1 MTVGLRFETSARKRW
16 RILNKVSCS
25 KLNISLALMLVVLL
39 SAAVLAQA
47 PKEEAA
53 KPATPAPPP
62 APEGPLTPEQAR
74 QAFQLQPGLRLE
86 LVASEPMIASP
97 VAMAFDERGR
107 LYVAENRGYPTGP
120 GEGRPAIG
128 RIALLEDTDQDGTMD
143 RRSEFAEGLTY
154 PNGVFPW
161 RGGLVVT
168 CAPDVLYLRDT
179 DGDGKADERKV
190 LFTGFDT
197 KGSTQLRVS
206 HPTLSIDNWVY
217 VTSGLQ
223 GGKVHAPSVPDSE
236 SIALSRTD
244 FRFHPDGTSGEAADG
259 GAQFGITFD
268 EFGRRFICYNRVQV
282 QHVVLSSKTLRRN
295 PHLAFSGTVQ
305 NCPAETVAEP
315 LKGHGAAA
323 KLFPISRNV
332 TTADSHAGTFTAAC
346 AVTVFRGNGLPDM
359 YKGKVFSCD
368 PTGNLVHVDRLDP
381 QGATFAAYPA
391 IQGAEFLASRDN
403 WCRPVFLTSG
413 PDGALYVCDMYRKT
427 IEHPDYLPVEIRKR
441 TDFEGGKGKGRI
453 WRVVRD
459 DLSPDQLKARR
470 KDTLANLTTEQ
481 LCETLRV
488 PDGWRR
494 DTAQRLLLER
504 KDQQANA
511 PLRAILAD
519 PEADPVAVVRAL
531 HLLETFEALSD
542 ETLRPLL
549 KHRAAPVREHA
560 LQIVETRLPKN
571 PGWLVDVLPC
581 ADDDDP
587 RVRFQTAMTLGAV
600 SASASPSVPAEQA
613 TAIATALARIAARDG
628 SDRWLR
634 AIVFSSLAGRETA
647 FLSAL
652 QHRPPASPQ
661 PAPELLKEFGR
672 LLGDS
677 QSKETWPSLIRP
689 IVAEASSFSPAEQA
703 ALLTGLCEAGR
714 GRLKEGQEGS
724 VLDSVVGHAP
734 ENQAAEGAARKL
746 VAAMNASALDQSKSV
761 EQREA
766 AIGLLAFADFAEV
779 GETLLTLI
787 ARQDSKTI
795 QVAAVRALGVQR
807 DPHVAETLLEPS
819 RFASFTPAVRDE
831 VLSALISQS
840 QHLPGLLTALEAG
853 QVSPGVID
861 ALRRRQLTQ
870 SRDPKIRERANAL
883 FGAVAGDRA
892 KVYDEFK
899 DVVKLTADPA
909 KGLIVFRRECG
920 SCHRLDREGS
930 AVGPDLF
937 GIRNQEKPAILLHIL
952 VPDHEITQ
960 GFAAYTVATKD
971 GRVLTGLIA
980 SESPT
985 SLTLRQPLGKED
997 TILRTEVEELAA
1009 SKQSLMPQGL
1019 EKNISKQE
1027 FADLLAY
1034 LKGEGESDRPQ
1045 EEPAR

>member
-1 MTVGLRFETSARKRW
+1 MTIGVHLETPTPRRW
-16 RILNKVSCS
+16 RVLNKLGLS
-25 KLNISLALMLVVLL
+25 KLNASLALIIALCLGV
-39 SAAVLAQA
+39 AVMAQD
-47 PKEEAA
+47 PKESAKPEAA
-53 KPATPAPPP
+53 TPP
-62 APEGPLTPEQAR
+62 PEGPLSPEQAR
-74 QAFQLQPGLRLE
+74 QSFQSQPGLRVE
-86 LVASEPMIASP
+86 LVASEPLIASP
-97 VAMAFDERGR
+97 VAMAFDEGGR

-128 RIALLEDTDQDGTMD
+128 RIALLEDTDGDGTMD
-143 RRSEFAEGLTY
+143 MRSEFAEGLTY
-154 PNGVFPW
+154 PNGVLPW
-161 RGGLVVT
+161 RGGLIVT
-168 CAPDVLYLRDT
+168 CAPEVLYLRDT
-179 DGDGKADERKV
+179 DGDGKADERRV

-223 GGKVHAPSVPDSE
+223 GGKVHAPSVPDSD
-236 SIALSRTD
+236 SVSLSRTD
-244 FRFHPDGTSGEAADG
+244 FRFRPDGTSGEAADG
-259 GAQFGITFD
+259 GSQFGITFD

-315 LKGHGAAA
+315 LRGHGAAA

-346 AVTVFRGNGLPDM
+346 AVTVFRGDGLPDA
-359 YKGKVFSCD
+359 YRGLVFSCD

-391 IQGAEFLASRDN
+391 IKGAEFLASRDN
-403 WCRPVFLTSG
+403 WCRPVFLASG

-441 TDFEGGKGKGRI
+441 TDFEGGKGMGRI

-470 KDTLANLTTEQ
+470 KVTLANATTKE
-481 LCETLRV
+481 LCDTLRTQV
-488 PDGWRR
+488 GWRR
-494 DTAQRLLLER
+494 DTAHRLLLER
-504 KDQQANA
+504 KDQEAVE
-511 PLRAILAD
+511 PLRAILANS
-519 PEADPVAVVRAL
+519 EADPVAVVHAL
-531 HLLETFEALSD
+531 HLLEAFNALTD

-560 LQIVETRLPKN
+560 LKLVETRLSKHQE
-571 PGWLVDVLPC
+571 WLADILPC
-581 ADDDDP
+581 ADDKDP
-587 RVRFQTAMTLGAV
+587 RVRFQTAITLGEI
-600 SASASPSVPAEQA
+600 SAGKAPTEEAP
-613 TAIATALARIAARDG
+613 AIAQALARIAVRDG

-634 AIVFSSLAGRETA
+634 AVVFSSLSGRETL
-647 FLSAL
+647 FLTAL
-652 QHRPPASPQ
+652 QQRPRDSSP

-677 QSKETWPSLIRP
+677 QPTEAWPGLIRP
-689 IVAEASSFSPAEQA
+689 ILADQSSFSPAEQA

-714 GRLKEGQEGS
+714 GRLKGGQTGS
-724 VLDSVVGHAP
+724 ILDSVIGHDP
-734 ENQAAEGAARKL
+734 ENQASEGAARKL
-746 VAAMNASALDQSKSV
+746 VAAMNEAALDQARPV
-761 EQREA
+761 EERA
-766 AIGLLAFADFAEV
+766 AAVGLLAFADFAQG
-779 GETLLTLI
+779 GETLLALL
-787 ARQDSKTI
+787 ARQDSREI

-807 DPHVAETLLEPS
+807 DDRVAEALLEPG
-819 RFASFTPAVRDE
+819 RFASFSPAVRDE

-840 QHLPGLLTALEAG
+840 QHIPGLLNALESG
-853 QVSPGVID
+853 RVSSGVID

-870 SRDPKIRERANAL
+870 SRDPKIRERANAI

-899 DVVKLTADPA
+899 DVVSLTSDPV
-909 KGLIVFRRECG
+909 KGQVVFRRECA

-930 AVGPDLF
+930 TVGPDLF

-980 SESPT
+980 SETPT

-1034 LKGEGESDRPQ
+1034 LKGEGALDRPK

>member
-1 MTVGLRFETSARKRW
+1 MTIGVDLVTPAPRRW
-16 RILNKVSCS
+16 RVLNKLGRS
-25 KLNISLALMLVVLL
+25 KIPVTLALMGALLL
-39 SAAVLAQA
+39 SVAVMAQA
-47 PKEEAA
+47 PKESA
-53 KPATPAPPP
+53 KPDAPAP
-62 APEGPLTPEQAR
+62 APEGPFAPEKAR
-74 QAFQLQPGLRLE
+74 QSFQLQPGLRLE
-86 LVASEPMIASP
+86 LVASEPLIASP

-128 RIALLEDTDQDGTMD
+128 RIALLEDTDGDGTMD
-143 RRSEFAEGLTY
+143 KRSEFAEGLTF
-154 PNGVFPW
+154 PNGVLPW
-161 RGGLVVT
+161 RGGLIVT

-179 DGDGKADERKV
+179 DGDGKADERRV

-223 GGKVHAPSVPDSE
+223 GGQVHAPSVSDSV
-236 SIALSRTD
+236 ALSRTD

-346 AVTVFRGNGLPDM
+346 AVTVFRGDGLPDA
-359 YKGKVFSCD
+359 YRGQVFSCD

-391 IQGAEFLASRDN
+391 IKGAEFLASRDN

-441 TDFEGGKGKGRI
+441 TDFEGGKGMGRI

-459 DLSPDQLKARR
+459 DLSPDQLKVRR
-470 KDTLANLTTEQ
+470 KVALGDATTQE
-481 LCETLRV
+481 LCETLRNQV
-488 PDGWRR
+488 GWRR
-494 DTAQRLLLER
+494 DTAHRLLLER
-504 KDQQANA
+504 KNGEAVA
-511 PLRAILAD
+511 PLRAIVAD
-519 PEADPVAVVRAL
+519 PKADPVAVVHAL
-531 HLLETFEALSD
+531 HLLESFDALTD
-542 ETLRPLL
+542 DTLRPLL
-549 KHRAAPVREHA
+549 KHAAAPVREHA
-560 LQIVETRLPKN
+560 LQLVETRLATNK
-571 PGWLVDVLPC
+571 GWLADVLPC
-581 ADDDDP
+581 ADDNDP
-587 RVRFQTAMTLGAV
+587 RVRFQTAITLGAI
-600 SASASPSVPAEQA
+600 SAGTAPTAEA
-613 TAIATALARIAARDG
+613 PAIAQALARIAARDG
-628 SDRWLR
+628 ADRWLR
-634 AIVFSSLAGRETA
+634 AVVFSSLSGRETG
-647 FLSAL
+647 FLTAL
-652 QHRPPASPQ
+652 QQRPRDTAS

-677 QSKETWPSLIRP
+677 QPTEAWPALIRP
-689 IVAEASSFSPAEQA
+689 LLADSSSFSPAEQA

-714 GRLKEGQEGS
+714 GRLKGGQSGS
-724 VLDSVVGHAP
+724 VLDSVVGHDP
-734 ENQAAEGAARKL
+734 ENQASEGAARKL
-746 VAAMNASALDQSKSV
+746 LTAMNESALDQGRAV

-766 AIGLLAFADFAEV
+766 AVGLLAFADFAQA
-779 GETLLTLI
+779 GETLLTLL
-787 ARQDSKTI
+787 ARQDSREI

-807 DPHVAETLLEPS
+807 DDRVAEALLEPS
-819 RFASFTPAVRDE
+819 RFASFSPAVRDE

-840 QHLPGLLTALEAG
+840 QHIPGLLTALESG
-853 QVSPGVID
+853 RVSPGVID

-870 SRDPKIRERANAL
+870 SRDVKIRERANAL

-899 DVVKLTADPA
+899 DVVSLKPDPA
-909 KGLIVFRRECG
+909 KGLVVFRRECA

-980 SESPT
+980 SETPT

-1034 LKGEGESDRPQ
+1034 LKGEGELDRPQ

>member
-1 MTVGLRFETSARKRW
+1 MTIGLNLETAALRRW
-16 RILNKVSCS
+16 RVLNKVCRS
-25 KLNISLALMLVVLL
+25 KLNVSLALMAALLL
-39 SAAVLAQA
+39 SVAVMAQA
-47 PKEEAA
+47 PKEETA
-53 KPATPAPPP
+53 KPEAPTP
-62 APEGPLTPEQAR
+62 APEGPLSPEQGR
-74 QAFQLQPGLRLE
+74 QAFQLQPGLRVE
-86 LVASEPMIASP
+86 LVASEPLIASP

-128 RIALLEDTDQDGTMD
+128 RIALLEDTDGDGTMD
-143 RRSEFAEGLTY
+143 HRSEFAEGLTY
-154 PNGVFPW
+154 PNGVLPW
-161 RGGLVVT
+161 RGGLIVT

-179 DGDGKADERKV
+179 DGDGKADERRV

-223 GGKVHAPSVPDSE
+223 GGKVHAPSVPDSD
-236 SIALSRTD
+236 SVALGRTD
-244 FRFHPDGTSGEAADG
+244 FRFHPDGTAGEAADG
-259 GAQFGITFD
+259 GSQFGITFD

-315 LKGHGAAA
+315 LTGHGAAA

-346 AVTVFRGNGLPDM
+346 AVTVFRGNGLPDAFRGM
-359 YKGKVFSCD
+359 VFSCD

-391 IQGAEFLASRDN
+391 IKGAEFLASRDN
-403 WCRPVFLTSG
+403 WCRPVFLASG

-441 TDFEGGKGKGRI
+441 TDFEGGKGMGRI

-459 DLSPDQLKARR
+459 DLSPDTLKTRR
-470 KDTLANLTTEQ
+470 KVHLADATTQE
-481 LCETLRV
+481 LCATLRIQ
-488 PDGWRR
+488 DGWRR

-504 KDQQANA
+504 KDSAA
-511 PLRAILAD
+511 VEPLRAILTD
-519 PEADPVAVVRAL
+519 PEADPVAVVRSL
-531 HLLETFEALSD
+531 HLLDAFDALSD

-560 LQIVETRLPKN
+560 LQLVEARLAKN
-571 PGWLVDVLPC
+571 KGWVADVLPC
-581 ADDDDP
+581 ADDKDA
-587 RVRFQTAMTLGAV
+587 RVRFQTATTLGAISAGTTPAV
-600 SASASPSVPAEQA
+600 STAEA
-613 TAIATALARIAARDG
+613 TAIAGALARIAARDG

-634 AIVFSSLAGRETA
+634 AVVFSSLSGRETP
-647 FLSAL
+647 FLTAL
-652 QHRPPASPQ
+652 QQRPRDSAS

-677 QSKETWPSLIRP
+677 QAKESWPALIRP
-689 IVAEASSFSPAEQA
+689 ILADQSTFSPAEQA

-714 GRLKEGQEGS
+714 GQFKDGQTGS

-734 ENQAAEGAARKL
+734 DDQASEGAARKL
-746 VAAMNASALDQSKSV
+746 VAAMNASALDQTRPLD
-761 EQREA
+761 QREA
-766 AIGLLAFADFAEV
+766 AVGLLAFADFAQA
-779 GETLLTLI
+779 GETLLALI
-787 ARQDSKTI
+787 ARQDSREI

-807 DPHVAETLLEPS
+807 DDRVVGALLEPS

-840 QHLPGLLTALEAG
+840 QHVPGLLTALESG
-853 QVSPGVID
+853 RVSPGVID

-870 SRDPKIRERANAL
+870 SRDPKIRERASAL

-899 DVVKLTADPA
+899 DAVTLKANPA
-909 KGLIVFRRECG
+909 KGLVVFRRECA

-980 SESPT
+980 SETPT

-1034 LKGEGESDRPQ
+1034 LKGEGESDRPK